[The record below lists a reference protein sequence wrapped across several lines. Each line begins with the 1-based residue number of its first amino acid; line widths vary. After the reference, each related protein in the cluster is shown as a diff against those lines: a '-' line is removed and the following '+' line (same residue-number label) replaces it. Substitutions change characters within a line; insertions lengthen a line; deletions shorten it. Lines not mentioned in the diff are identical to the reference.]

1 MNIIDISENSPLCC
15 GFVMT
20 FTHSSG
26 WIESP
31 NTRKWIGNGFPMKNY
46 VGAVV
51 WKSFQLVIVAEI
63 DQYAK
68 YSFCRD
74 LSKKIQEII
83 IIIYILNVSLT

>member
-1 MNIIDISENSPLCC
+1 MCADIVTQIYC

-31 NTRKWIGNGFPMKNY
+31 NTRKWFGNGYPMKNY

-51 WKSFQLVIVAEI
+51 WKSFQLVIAAEI
-63 DQYAK
+63 HHFENK
-68 YSFCRD
+68 I
-74 LSKKIQEII
+74 LVTKKNIAF
-83 IIIYILNVSLT
+83 S